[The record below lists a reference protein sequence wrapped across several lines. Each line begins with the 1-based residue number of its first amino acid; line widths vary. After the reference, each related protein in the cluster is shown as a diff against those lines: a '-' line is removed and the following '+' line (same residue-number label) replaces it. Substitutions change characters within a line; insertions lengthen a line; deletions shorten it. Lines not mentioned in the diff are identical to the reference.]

1 MRFILGRAGSGKT
14 DYCLKQIAALDKIT
28 NRPLLFLLPEQ
39 ATFTHE
45 RLLATKYSRG
55 FSRAEVLSFRRLI
68 WQAAGQNRLP
78 ALSTAGKEMLMANL
92 IQKHKGQLKLFNRSH
107 LGRGFAAAMVKLA
120 EEMLNH
126 ALEPELLNS
135 YLSQMPATNQS
146 DKLADIDL
154 LYSNYCEA
162 ILGNYDNFPDGL
174 NLLAKKILEEDFLA
188 DATVFIDGFSYFNNQ
203 EIKVI
208 EALIQKAARLEIC
221 LLLDPAEADQ
231 PLNEHDLFYQNWH
244 LYSRLTALGHKL
256 KAHIEP
262 PIICDGQNG
271 RFKHSPELAFI
282 EQNLYNYKQ
291 KNSWPNPPQN
301 LQIICAENP
310 RNELIRAALIIQ
322 NLVREQGLRY
332 RDICLISR
340 DISPYQQLLEG
351 IFSDIPYFID
361 SPKKLFFH
369 PLVELMRS
377 LLEIWQNKP
386 HYQAIFRYFKTGL
399 STLSEAQVDK
409 LENYCL
415 GHGIK
420 AWQWLN
426 DEDWHYLRSFSSPEA
441 KQAVLAEINLLRQ
454 LGITPIK
461 RFLQAAPNACEKQ
474 VGAYDLLQALLD
486 FCQEDFISQKL
497 NAHQEQA
504 LVDSDA
510 EQAFSHRQVL
520 DKLMEY
526 LQEAQILFVDSY
538 FTAAEISEII
548 DQLCQ
553 SMTLALIPPG
563 LDQVLIASLDR
574 SRSPEIK
581 AAIVIGLNADV
592 LPQKIMPQSLL
603 SDFERQELAA
613 AGLVLAPA
621 TNLQQM
627 AENYLAYIALSRAE
641 QYMFLLYSQNDSQGA
656 ALLPSP
662 LIAALQQM
670 FPNLM
675 IKNAN
680 LSEDA
685 ACLRGGYHS
694 LGLLAQKLAAYR
706 ETGQISDFWLDVLAW
721 YNQQD
726 AWQQA
731 LSTINDGLYF
741 KPLQGNLAPYNLDKL
756 YPHTLKSSVS
766 RLERFK
772 ACPFAYLAA
781 YGLKLAKRDIYEV
794 SPAARGEVFHHVLSE
809 IGRKIAAGDFDWPDL
824 NPSFAKQLIEDIFE
838 QFMPEFLDGI
848 LLSSAHYQY
857 LALRIKQTLISTLLL
872 ISKQMQS
879 GQFVQ
884 VAWELP
890 FGFNEE
896 QGLPPLSI
904 ELADQRFL
912 QLSGRIDRIDI
923 AQGANGAYMRV
934 IDYKSGDNQLKPEEI
949 FYGLKMQLL
958 LYMQVVLTNSA
969 YFCKDSLEAAG
980 LYYMTV
986 QDQLLSMERPPAAA
1000 AINPPGLRLKGLT
1013 IHNPEA
1019 IILADNQ
1026 VNGSSAIIPVQFS
1039 AKSGIYKNSPGLT
1052 AEQLDLLKNHLLT
1065 TLRQSA
1071 EAILSGL
1078 MDIKPYQS
1086 AKFEPC
1092 PYCDYAALCA
1102 FDGELA
1108 EREPRPSI
1116 AKDKLW
1122 QILEGSDEI

>member
-14 DYCLKQIAALDKIT
+14 DYCLKEIAALDKIT

-45 RLLATKYSRG
+45 RMLATKYSRG
-55 FSRAEVLSFRRLI
+55 FSRAEVISFRRLI

-92 IQKHKGQLKLFNRSH
+92 IQKHKGQLKLFNRAH

-126 ALEPELLNS
+126 DLDPVQLNS
-135 YLSQMPATNQS
+135 YLSQMPAGNQS

-154 LYSNYCEA
+154 LYRNYCEA

-174 NLLAKKILEEDFLA
+174 NLLAKKILEEGFLA
-188 DATVFIDGFSYFNNQ
+188 EATVFIDGFSYFNNQ

-208 EALIQKAARLEIC
+208 EALMQKTARLEIC

-244 LYSRLTALGHKL
+244 LYSRLTALGHRL
-256 KAHIEP
+256 KVNIKP

-271 RFKHSPELAFI
+271 RFKNSPELAFV

-291 KNSWPNPPQN
+291 VNSWPNPPQN
-301 LQIICAENP
+301 LEIICAENP
-310 RNELIRAALIIQ
+310 RNELVQAALIIK
-322 NLVREQGLRY
+322 NLVREHGLRY
-332 RDICLISR
+332 REISLIAR
-340 DISPYQQLLEG
+340 DISPYQQLLES
-351 IFSDIPYFID
+351 IFSDIPFFID
-361 SPKKLFFH
+361 TPKKLFFH
-369 PLVELMRS
+369 PLIELMRS

-386 HYQAIFRYFKTGL
+386 HYQAIFRYLKTGL
-399 STLSEAQVDK
+399 STLTEAQVDK

-426 DEDWHYLRSFSSPEA
+426 DDDWTYLRNFNNPEQ
-441 KQAVLAEINLLRQ
+441 KQAVLAEINLLKQ
-454 LGITPIK
+454 QAIAPIK
-461 RFLQAAPNACEKQ
+461 HFLETAPVAADPQIA
-474 VGAYDLLQALLD
+474 AYDLLQALLD
-486 FCQEDFISQKL
+486 FCQEDFIYQNL
-497 NAHQEQA
+497 NDWQEQA
-504 LVDSDA
+504 LVGGRA

-520 DKLMEY
+520 DKLLEY
-526 LQEAQILFVDSY
+526 LQESQILFVDSY
-538 FTAAEISEII
+538 FSAAEISEII

-553 SMTLALIPPG
+553 SMTLSLIPPG

-581 AAIVIGLNADV
+581 AAIVLGLNADV

-613 AGLVLAPA
+613 AGLALAPP

-641 QYMFLLYSQNDSQGA
+641 QYLFLLYSQNDSQGS

-662 LIAALQQM
+662 LIAALKQI
-670 FPNLM
+670 FPKLI
-675 IKNAN
+675 IKNADFK
-680 LSEDA
+680 EDA
-685 ACLRGGYHS
+685 AYLQGGYHS
-694 LGLLAQKLAAYR
+694 LGQLAQKLAAYR
-706 ETGQISDFWLDVLAW
+706 ESGQISDFWLDVLAW

-726 AWQQA
+726 AWQNA
-731 LSTINDGLYF
+731 LSTIDDGLYF
-741 KPLQGNLAPYNLDKL
+741 QPLQGNLAPQNLHKL
-756 YPHTLKSSVS
+756 YPNILKSSVS

-809 IGRKIAAGDFDWPDL
+809 IGRKIAVGDLDWQDI
-824 NPSFAKQLIEDIFE
+824 NPQLAKQLVEDIFE
-838 QFMPEFLDGI
+838 QFMPDFLDGI

-857 LALRIKQTLISTLLL
+857 LAIRIKQTLISTLLL
-872 ISKQMQS
+872 ISRQMLS

-890 FGFNEE
+890 FGFNDE
-896 QGLPPLSI
+896 QSLPPLSI

-923 AQGANGAYMRV
+923 AQGNRASYLRI
-934 IDYKSGDNQLKPEEI
+934 IDYKSGDNQLKAEDI

-969 YFCKDSLEAAG
+969 YFSKDNLEAAG

-986 QDQLLSMERPPAAA
+986 QDQLLNMKRPPAAA
-1000 AINPPGLRLKGLT
+1000 SINPPGLRLKGLT

-1019 IILADNQ
+1019 INLADNQ

-1039 AKSGIYKNSPGLT
+1039 AKSGIYKNSPGLS
-1052 AEQLDLLKNHLLT
+1052 AEQLDLLKNHLLS

-1092 PYCDYAALCA
+1092 PFCDYAALCA

-1108 EREPRPSI
+1108 EREPKPSI